1 MIAMNISSKM
11 QNAING
17 QINYEFFSAYIY
29 LGMSAH
35 CEAEG
40 WTGCAHWLRV
50 QWQEEVGHATRLLD
64 YVLRRGGRVT
74 LHTID
79 QPPAKFGALQTLFEQ
94 VLEHEQ
100 SVTARIHKLVDQA
113 QSEKDHA
120 TVAELQWFV
129 TEQVEEEEQATLNV
143 ELLKKIGKHE
153 PALLMFDRKLAERAA
168 G

>member
-1 MIAMNISSKM
+1 MNISTKM
-11 QNAING
+11 QNALNG
-17 QINYEFFSAYIY
+17 QIAYELASAYIY
-29 LGMSAH
+29 LSMSAH

-40 WTGCAHWLRV
+40 WQGCAHWLRL

-74 LHTID
+74 LEAID
-79 QPPAKFGALQTLFEQ
+79 KPPAKFGSLLTMFEQ
-94 VLEHEQ
+94 VLGHEQ

-113 QSEKDHA
+113 QAEKDHA

-129 TEQVEEEEQATLNV
+129 TEQVEEEEQATHNV
-143 ELLKKIGKHE
+143 DLLKKIGKQE
-153 PALLMFDRKLAERAA
+153 TALLLFDRRLGERAS

>member
-1 MIAMNISSKM
+1 MNISTKM

-17 QINYEFFSAYIY
+17 QIRYELFSAYVY
-29 LGMSAH
+29 LSMSAH

-50 QWQEEVGHATRLLD
+50 QWQEEIVHATRLLD

-74 LHTID
+74 LEGIEK
-79 QPPAKFGALQTLFEQ
+79 PPTKFGPLLLMFEQ
-94 VLEHEQ
+94 VLEHER

-113 QSEKDHA
+113 AKEKDHA
-120 TVAELQWFV
+120 TTAELQWFV

-143 ELLKKIGKHE
+143 ELLKKIGEQE
-153 PALLMFDRKLAERAA
+153 PALLMFDRRLAERAA

>member
-1 MIAMNISSKM
+1 MNISTKM

-17 QINYEFFSAYIY
+17 QVQYELASAYIY
-29 LGMSAH
+29 LAMSAH

-40 WTGCAHWLRV
+40 WPGCAHWLRL
-50 QWQEEVGHATRLLD
+50 QWQEEVGHATRLLN

-74 LHTID
+74 LEEIGK
-79 QPPAKFGALQTLFEQ
+79 PPAKFTSLLTMFEQ

-100 SVTARIHKLVDQA
+100 KVTSRIHKLMDMA
-113 QSEKDHA
+113 ASEKDHA

-129 TEQVEEEEQATLNV
+129 NEQVEEEEQASRNV
-143 ELLKKIGKHE
+143 DLLKKIGKQE
-153 PALLMFDRKLAERAA
+153 TALLLFDRRLAERAA